1 MLSGASRRRT
11 DYGREAESD
20 HKALQACTLTG
31 PCHLGCAFHL
41 RKGTAD
47 SPVQW
52 RVSSIP
58 VRLLTACLVSAWQT
72 LTYRRLPVP
81 SLWLDVFQKIKALGF
96 SGVSFYVDWALL
108 EGKQGDFIA
117 EGIFALE
124 PFFAA
129 ASEAGI
135 YLVAVSQPTS
145 HIHCAGLAR
154 RIQRPGPYINAEVSG
169 GGFPGWLQRYKAVLR
184 TPDYLPET
192 EK

>member
-20 HKALQACTLTG
+20 HKALQACTFTG

-47 SPVQW
+47 SLVQW
-52 RVSSIP
+52 RISSIP
-58 VRLLTACLVSAWQT
+58 VRLFGACLVSAWQM
-72 LTYRRLPVP
+72 LIYRRLPVP

-108 EGKQGDFIA
+108 EGKQGNFTA

-135 YLVAVSQPTS
+135 YLVAVRQPTS
-145 HIHCAGLAR
+145 HVHCAGLAKANTASWSIYKR
-154 RIQRPGPYINAEVSG
+154 RGVWWRLPWLASEV
-169 GGFPGWLQRYKAVLR
+169 
-184 TPDYLPET
+184 
-192 EK
+192 